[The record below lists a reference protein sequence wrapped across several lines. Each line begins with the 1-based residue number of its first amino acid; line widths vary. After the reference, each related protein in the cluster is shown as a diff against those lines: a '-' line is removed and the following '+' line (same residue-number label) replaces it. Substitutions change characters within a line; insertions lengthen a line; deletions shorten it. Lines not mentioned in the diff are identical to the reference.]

1 MITRRS
7 VLAGACAGI
16 ACAASPARAKEAGAT
31 VLTAADVHVD
41 GYPTVEAV
49 RWMGRRIERE
59 TGGRISLRM
68 YHSGQLGRES
78 DVIDLARFGALDI
91 VRVSFGAVN
100 NPFPLTQV
108 LSLPYVF
115 ESAAHMRRV
124 VDGPV
129 GAAVRASFAK
139 RGLVGLA
146 IYDAGARSFYNTAH
160 AISQPRDL
168 AGLKL
173 RVPPSDSFIRLV
185 RAFGGNP
192 TPLPYGEVYSALQT
206 RLIDGAENNWRSFH
220 SSRQFEVARHW
231 AETEH
236 SRLPEALLLS
246 RRRFDTLRT
255 RDQEI
260 VLAAARD
267 SVPYMRALWDKTEA
281 ESRAKAIASGVQ
293 VSEVDRPAFQRA
305 AARVLEAYLH
315 DPELARL
322 YRLARAAGSA

>member
-1 MITRRS
+1 MITRRLM
-7 VLAGACAGI
+7 LAGACAGI
-16 ACAASPARAKEAGAT
+16 ACAAAPARAKPTT

-49 RWMGRRIERE
+49 RWMGRRIEQE
-59 TGGRISLRM
+59 TDGRISLRM

-100 NPFPLTQV
+100 NPFPLTQI
-108 LSLPYVF
+108 LSLPYIF
-115 ESAAHMRRV
+115 ESVGHLRRV

-129 GAAVRASFAK
+129 GEAVRASFAK

-146 IYDAGARSFYNTAH
+146 IYDAGARSFYNTARPVSH
-160 AISQPRDL
+160 PRDL
-168 AGLKL
+168 TGLKL

-185 RAFGGNP
+185 RTLGANP

-246 RRRFDTLRT
+246 RRRFDTWSA

-267 SVPYMRALWDKTEA
+267 SVAYMRSLWDKTEA

-293 VSEVDRPAFQRA
+293 VTEVDRAAFRRA
-305 AARVLEAYLH
+305 ASPVLDAYLQ
-315 DPELARL
+315 DPDLARL
-322 YRLARAAGSA
+322 YRLVRQQAST

>member
-1 MITRRS
+1 MITRRFM
-7 VLAGACAGI
+7 LAGACAGI
-16 ACAASPARAKEAGAT
+16 ACTAAPARAKPAT

-49 RWMGRRIERE
+49 RWMGRRIEQE
-59 TGGRISLRM
+59 TDGRISLRM

-100 NPFPLTQV
+100 NPFPLTQI
-108 LSLPYVF
+108 LSLPYIF
-115 ESAAHMRRV
+115 ESVGHLRRV

-129 GAAVRASFAK
+129 GEAVRASFAK

-146 IYDAGARSFYNTAH
+146 IYDAGARSFYNTARPVSH
-160 AISQPRDL
+160 PRDL
-168 AGLKL
+168 TGLKL

-185 RAFGGNP
+185 RTLGANP

-246 RRRFDTLRT
+246 RRRFDTWSA

-267 SVPYMRALWDKTEA
+267 SVAYMRSLWDKTEA

-293 VSEVDRPAFQRA
+293 VTEVDRAAFRRA
-305 AARVLEAYLH
+305 ASPVLDAYLQ
-315 DPELARL
+315 DPDLARL
-322 YRLARAAGSA
+322 YRLVRQQAST

>member
-1 MITRRS
+1 M
-7 VLAGACAGI
+7 
-16 ACAASPARAKEAGAT
+16 
-31 VLTAADVHVD
+31 LTAADVHVD

-49 RWMGRRIERE
+49 RWMGRRIEQE
-59 TGGRISLRM
+59 TEGRIRLRM

-108 LSLPYVF
+108 FSLPYVF
-115 ESAAHMRRV
+115 DSVEHLRRV

-129 GAAVRASFAK
+129 GDAVRASFAK
-139 RGLVGLA
+139 RDLVGLA
-146 IYDAGARSFYNTAH
+146 IYDAGARSFYNTARPVTH
-160 AISQPRDL
+160 PRDL

-173 RVPPSDSFIRLV
+173 RVPPSDSFIQLV
-185 RAFGGNP
+185 RAFGANP

-220 SSRQFEVARHW
+220 SSRQFEVAHHW
-231 AETEH
+231 AETQH

-246 RRRFDTLRT
+246 RRRFDSFSR

-260 VLAAARD
+260 VLSAAHD
-267 SVPYMRALWDKTEA
+267 SVGFMRSLWDKTEA
-281 ESRAKAIASGVQ
+281 ESRARAIASGVA
-293 VSEVDRPAFQRA
+293 VTEVDREAFRRA
-305 AARVLEAYLH
+305 AVPVLEDYLR
-315 DPELARL
+315 DPQLLRL
-322 YRLARAAGSA
+322 YRLAREVATT